1 MYWCDFISGAAIE
14 NIMKRAKEQAI
25 ERAIE
30 GEPLCIKVDDLT
42 LALETEFKEGSLL
55 PSEVNMED
63 WLQLLDME
71 SKNVVRVRKPSE
83 SDSAAEN
90 TIRRSVI

>member
-1 MYWCDFISGAAIE
+1 MYWSDFISGAAIE
-14 NIMKRAKEQAI
+14 NIMKRAKELAI

-30 GEPLCIKVDDLT
+30 GKALCIMVDDLIT
-42 LALETEFKEGSLL
+42 ALETEFKEGRLL
-55 PSEVNMED
+55 PAESNLED

-71 SKNVVRVRKPSE
+71 SKNVVRVRKPNE
-83 SDSAAEN
+83 SDTATEN